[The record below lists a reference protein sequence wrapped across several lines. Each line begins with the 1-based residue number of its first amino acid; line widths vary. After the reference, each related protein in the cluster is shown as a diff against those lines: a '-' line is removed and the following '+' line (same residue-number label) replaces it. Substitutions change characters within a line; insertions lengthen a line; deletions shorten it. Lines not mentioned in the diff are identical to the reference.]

1 MFKVG
6 DKVTLVNPQGCVF
19 PGKTITEVILGMDR
33 MPGEGNSKI
42 LQVGYKIEPTDTP
55 WFCFPPEQLR
65 LPKIYVFI
73 NSQMSEWHTA
83 LAFSEDGFVLA
94 NHTSS
99 TPEWSKHDMG
109 ITSDWKHERY
119 KAYFPNGFELMWLEG
134 NPLQYPDFVPVY
146 ERHKTIPEAEHE
158 KVDKIL
164 HEATEDFHRN
174 RR

>member
-1 MFKVG
+1 MS
-6 DKVTLVNPQGCVF
+6 PR
-19 PGKTITEVILGMDR
+19 IT
-33 MPGEGNSKI
+33 
-42 LQVGYKIEPTDTP
+42 
-55 WFCFPPEQLR
+55 R

-94 NHTSS
+94 GHTSS

-119 KAYFPNGFELMWLEG
+119 KAYYPNGFELIWIEG
-134 NPLQYPDFVPVY
+134 DPHEHQEMMQVY
-146 ERHKTIPEAEHE
+146 MRHLKIPEAEHE
-158 KVDKIL
+158 RVDQLL
-164 HEATEDFHRN
+164 HEATENFHRN